1 MKKILAIMLFGILL
15 YQAGGFALQY
25 LSEGNTV
32 AIDPET
38 EETVIVK
45 IPINLP
51 YQTDWVSSEE
61 VEGSVRQGDE
71 FYEMKERKV
80 ENDTLVTVMVK
91 DRNAREN
98 FFDLAQQVNE
108 HLSDEP
114 GSTPAKS
121 KLINTLIKEYCAQ
134 SSGWV
139 FYIIE
144 WPASIVAPT
153 HPILPT
159 QDISS
164 TLFSPPRQA

>member
-1 MKKILAIMLFGILL
+1 MLFGILL

-32 AIDPET
+32 AINPAT
-38 EETVIVK
+38 EETVVVK

-108 HLSDEP
+108 HLTDEP

>member
-1 MKKILAIMLFGILL
+1 MLFSVLL

-25 LSEGNTV
+25 LSDGNTV

-38 EETVIVK
+38 EETVVVK

-51 YQTDWVSSEE
+51 YQTDWVSAED
-61 VEGSVRQGDE
+61 VDGSVRQGDE
-71 FYEMKERKV
+71 FYEMKSRKV

-98 FFDLAQQVNE
+98 FFDLAEQVNE
-108 HLSDEP
+108 HLTDEP
-114 GSTPAKS
+114 GSTPAKT
-121 KLINTLIKEYCAQ
+121 KLINTLVKEYCAQ

-139 FYIIE
+139 FYILD
-144 WPASIVAPT
+144 WPTAKEAIS

-159 QDISS
+159 QDFSS
-164 TLFSPPRQA
+164 AFFSPPRQA

>member
-1 MKKILAIMLFGILL
+1 MLFGILL

-32 AIDPET
+32 AIDPAT
-38 EETVIVK
+38 EETVVIK

-108 HLSDEP
+108 HLTDEP

-121 KLINTLIKEYCAQ
+121 KLINTLVKEYCAQ

-144 WPASIVAPT
+144 WPVSIAAPT
-153 HPILPT
+153 HPILAT
-159 QDISS
+159 QDISF

>member
-1 MKKILAIMLFGILL
+1 MKKILAIMLFSVLL

-25 LSEGNTV
+25 LSDGNTV

-38 EETVIVK
+38 EETVVVK

-51 YQTDWVSSEE
+51 YQTDWVSAEE
-61 VEGSVRQGDE
+61 VDGSVRQGDE
-71 FYEMKERKV
+71 FYEMKSRKV

-98 FFDLAQQVNE
+98 FFDLAEQVNE
-108 HLSDEP
+108 HLTDEP
-114 GSTPAKS
+114 GSTPAKT
-121 KLINTLIKEYCAQ
+121 KLINTLVKEYCAQ

-139 FYIIE
+139 FYILD
-144 WPASIVAPT
+144 WPTSLEAIS

-159 QDISS
+159 QDFSS
-164 TLFSPPRQA
+164 AFFSPPLQA

>member
-1 MKKILAIMLFGILL
+1 MLFSVLL

-71 FYEMKERKV
+71 FYEMKERR
-80 ENDTLVTVMVK
+80 VTVMVK

-98 FFDLAQQVNE
+98 FFDLAEQVNE
-108 HLSDEP
+108 HLTDEP
-114 GSTPAKS
+114 VSTPAKS
-121 KLINTLIKEYCAQ
+121 KLINTLVKEYCAQ

-139 FYIIE
+139 LYIME
-144 WPASIVAPT
+144 WPVSMEAPIHSILST
-153 HPILPT
+153 K
-159 QDISS
+159 DFSS
-164 TLFSPPRQA
+164 EFFSPPRQA

>member
-1 MKKILAIMLFGILL
+1 MLFGILL

-32 AIDPET
+32 AIDLER
-38 EETVIVK
+38 EETVVVK

-121 KLINTLIKEYCAQ
+121 KLINTLVKEYCAQ

-144 WPASIVAPT
+144 WPASIAAPT
-153 HPILPT
+153 HPILST